1 MNLIWKKSEC
11 TNRPP
16 EVDTESSKTTVFLYR
31 NIEEKERT
39 DEQGGESTI
48 YYECDV
54 AKLSRSDYGIYLA
67 EKNAEMAEM
76 QSEAIDYL
84 LMGGE

>member
-1 MNLIWKKSEC
+1 MTLNWKKTESTE
-11 TNRPP
+11 RPL
-16 EVDTESSKTTVFLYR
+16 EVDVESSRTTVFLR
-31 NIEEKERT
+31 QNIKETERETKDGETVTMYEYEE
-39 DEQGGESTI
+39 
-48 YYECDV
+48 
-54 AKLSRSDYGIYLA
+54 AKLTHGEYAIYLA

>member
-1 MNLIWKKSEC
+1 MTLNWRKSES
-11 TNRPP
+11 TERPL
-16 EVDTESSKTTVFLYR
+16 EVDVESSKSTVFIR
-31 NIEEKERT
+31 QNIVETERETEDGDTVTMYEYEE
-39 DEQGGESTI
+39 
-48 YYECDV
+48 
-54 AKLSRSDYGIYLA
+54 AKLTHGEYAIYLA

>member
-16 EVDTESSKTTVFLYR
+16 EVDTESSKTTVYLYKD
-31 NIEEKERT
+31 IVEKERM
-39 DEQGGESTI
+39 DEEGETVT
-48 YYECDV
+48 YYECEM